1 MCLYIVCQRSINP
14 DGEFIQELPLLFRK
28 SSSIRSLDVVGVQD
42 VFRRE
47 SANRIILVCKYA
59 VVLVEDNLWEEEHE
73 VILPLSRAIGVMV
86 VTDVFNFDLAIR
98 QEYMTFRED
107 VANNLLVIRIF
118 LNKYLH

>member
-28 SSSIRSLDVVGVQD
+28 SSSIRSLDIVGVQD

-118 LNKYLH
+118 LDKYLH

>member
-28 SSSIRSLDVVGVQD
+28 SSSIRSLDIVGVQD

-73 VILPLSRAIGVMV
+73 VILPFSRAIGVMV

-118 LNKYLH
+118 LDKYLH